1 MAAGRFSVEA
11 VFKGIDKITAPV
23 SRMQNRIGKFTRKVS
38 KNLRKVNRQIGKMA
52 GGLRAAASRA
62 LKFGGVAVVAG
73 LTATTLAINKVA
85 GAADELAKR
94 SRRLQ
99 FPIEDL
105 QEWQFVAEQSGLS
118 TEQFDKSIEKFAKSV
133 GEARAGTGTLVT
145 ILKKS
150 NPELLKQVTSADNAA
165 EAFDIYINALRGTEN
180 QLDKAA
186 LSTAAFGRTGAKFLN
201 ITEQS
206 AEAIK
211 ALRKE
216 QFENGVITAQQAA
229 AAEAYNDAVNSL
241 KKSLFGLLQNVILP
255 LLPAITKTVRGWRDL
270 IVANKDLVRNKVMEF
285 FKAIKSSVLEVIA
298 VFKDMA
304 RQGELLD
311 NIKIILVG
319 IVKAFAF
326 LARHKDTI
334 LAIGLAIGALVLT
347 LKTFAAIMTIV
358 NVVMAA
364 NPVSL
369 IVLGVAALIAALA
382 ILVIKWDAVK
392 AAMLGVVNLAKNSI
406 LGKLISFAIGT
417 GVKGLKAVSGAAGSA
432 LNAVGSALGIGGSE
446 EREQEREVISPQERM
461 VRRIETSSSVNK
473 TELRI
478 KDETG
483 RAEMEGRPGPG
494 VGIVL
499 ARSGA
504 F

>member
-38 KNLRKVNRQIGKMA
+38 RGLRKVNRMIGKMA

-73 LTATTLAINKVA
+73 LTATALAINKVA

-99 FPIEDL
+99 FPIEAL
-105 QEWQFVAEQSGLS
+105 QEWQFVAEQSGLT

-133 GEARAGTGTLVT
+133 GEARSGTGTLVT
-145 ILKKS
+145 ILKKA
-150 NPELLKQVTSADNAA
+150 NPELLKQITSADNAA
-165 EAFDIYINALRGTEN
+165 DAFDIYLNALRGTKN

-229 AAEAYNDAVNSL
+229 AAEMYNDAVNSL

-255 LLPAITKTVRGWRDL
+255 MLPAITKTVRGWREL

-285 FKAIKSSVLEVIA
+285 FKAIKSSVQEVIA
-298 VFKDMA
+298 IFKDMA
-304 RQGELLD
+304 KQGQLLE
-311 NIKIILVG
+311 NITVVLVG
-319 IVKAFAF
+319 IVRAFAF
-326 LARHKDTI
+326 LAKHKDTI

-347 LKTFAAIMTIV
+347 LKTFAAIMAIV
-358 NVVMAA
+358 NIVMAA

-369 IVLGVAALIAALA
+369 IVLGVAALIAALT

-392 AAMLGVVNLAKNSI
+392 AAIKPIFDMFMSSGFGQMI
-406 LGKLISFAIGT
+406 KLFITAASFGFRGI
-417 GVKGLKAVSGAAGSA
+417 KSAAGA
-432 LNAVGSALGIGGSE
+432 IGSALGIGGPE
-446 EREQEREVISPQERM
+446 EGEQEREVISPQERM
-461 VRRIETSSSVNK
+461 VRRIETSSSVSK

-499 ARSGA
+499 ARSGS